1 MIEKKKEMSK
11 LQNSPKHNQT
21 SRTSQISSSLQ
32 EVCPAAWGNR
42 KRFQTLRSS
51 NELEKSIYYIQLMNY
66 GNLLSIEECAREP
79 YSRVASKR
87 LTAPPSCAA
96 RLLSC
101 HLLQCSSSGV
111 FWSSVS
117 TWLAYSCLLLLRK
130 QPLTWPLYFTATSRA
145 TACSADL
152 RVPSCS
158 EFLPR
163 PEARLALKRRLWD
176 LGVGGGTWFWNSQR
190 PSVWQSTKQF
200 LLNQANIIAPRNTHP
215 HPQTC
220 THFHPTLIHSQAHS
234 HVELNMLLELSFHFY

>member
-42 KRFQTLRSS
+42 KRFQTLLSS

-101 HLLQCSSSGV
+101 HLLQCSYSGV

-158 EFLPR
+158 EFLPQ
-163 PEARLALKRRLWD
+163 PEARLALKRRL
-176 LGVGGGTWFWNSQR
+176 
-190 PSVWQSTKQF
+190 
-200 LLNQANIIAPRNTHP
+200 
-215 HPQTC
+215 
-220 THFHPTLIHSQAHS
+220 
-234 HVELNMLLELSFHFY
+234 